1 MPVYCHLSCLTATWP
16 PPCCFSVSCYNQYV
30 TCRGFVTW
38 SALPWLLSSHLPNHL
53 LHSIH
58 TGLWGRFW
66 DIPGWSC
73 LFAHLPLFHH
83 LAASEDIVFL
93 ENSFV
98 VALSIKA
105 SMCPATVHL
114 MTLLCL
120 FKNTGLYLNM
130 FACLVAALFPV
141 PDCESFKGDQSWRV
155 YSPYP

>member
-16 PPCCFSVSCYNQYV
+16 PPCWFSISCYNQYV

-38 SALPWLLSSHLPNHL
+38 SALPRLLSSHLPNHL

-66 DIPGWSC
+66 DVPGWSS
-73 LFAHLPLFHH
+73 LFAHLSLFHH

-93 ENSFV
+93 ENSFIM
-98 VALSIKA
+98 ALSMKA
-105 SMCPATVHL
+105 SMCPATVLL

-120 FKNTGLYLNM
+120 FWTCLLAWLLPYFLYRT
-130 FACLVAALFPV
+130 V
-141 PDCESFKGDQSWRV
+141 
-155 YSPYP
+155 SPLRETSLDVFIHCIPRAWHL

>member
-1 MPVYCHLSCLTATWP
+1 MPTYCHLSCLTATWP
-16 PPCCFSVSCYNQYV
+16 PPCCFSVSCYNQYL

-38 SALPWLLSSHLPNHL
+38 SALPRLFSSHLPNHS

-66 DIPGWSC
+66 DVPGM
-73 LFAHLPLFHH
+73 ALPLHLHH
-83 LAASEDIVFL
+83 LAVREDIVFL
-93 ENSFV
+93 ENSFI
-98 VALSIKA
+98 VAWSRKA

-130 FACLVAALFPV
+130 FACLVAALFSV

-155 YSPYP
+155 YSLYT